1 MSDVN
6 ALSFEAAYSELETII
21 AGLEAGDLPLE
32 ETMALYE
39 RGRLLSRRCQ
49 DLLDAAEL
57 RIQQI
62 DAAGTTRP
70 L

>member
-1 MSDVN
+1 MRDVN

-62 DAAGTTRP
+62 DAEGTTRP

>member
-62 DAAGTTRP
+62 DAEGTTRP